1 MGCKKMAPD
10 WEKLA
15 GEWEGHEVGLVA
27 EVDCTSAGKP
37 LCDANGV
44 KGFPTLQ
51 YGDPSSLEDYTG
63 GRKFD
68 DLSNFAKEN
77 LKPMCSPNKIE
88 LCDEEKKH
96 EIEKLMKMSDRDLKG
111 LIDDEEKKLDKAE
124 EVFKEEVQKLQERY
138 QQLMM
143 EKDAA
148 ITSVKKAG
156 LGLMKSVQSA
166 KSKAVKDEL

>member
-1 MGCKKMAPD
+1 MGNF
-10 WEKLA
+10 E
-15 GEWEGHEVGLVA
+15 
-27 EVDCTSAGKP
+27 
-37 LCDANGV
+37 
-44 KGFPTLQ
+44 
-51 YGDPSSLEDYTG
+51 
-63 GRKFD
+63 
-68 DLSNFAKEN
+68 DLSKFAKEN
-77 LKPMCSPNKIE
+77 LKPMCSPNKVE
-88 LCDEEKKH
+88 LCDEEKKL
-96 EIEKLMKMSDRDLKG
+96 EIEKFMKMSDRDLKG

-124 EVFKEEVQKLQERY
+124 EIFKEEVQKLQERY